1 MGGPKHVKL
10 KSRKFPVWLRMQ
22 VWAGSILY
30 RGENAFGQEGQ
41 TFRLPLNR
49 VLKAGCHRNE
59 LDAMEFVRSRTS
71 IPVPRVLE
79 LYEFGERYH
88 LVMEMAS
95 SGPGEPGVDYDQ
107 MTPEQIKSFGAELGG
122 YIQQLRQLEPP
133 EEGVIGSVK
142 LGKNHDSRLDNRAW
156 GPFHGIADFHTY
168 LRRGH
173 PLAHWEMEPDVIR
186 VHTRPE
192 QYSIKFTHADL
203 RPNNI
208 LIKDGHITAIID
220 WEFAGWYP
228 EYWEYTKMRWTP
240 SPFWDNFYK
249 AVEQE
254 PSIVKYPEELAA
266 ETAIWKL
273 MHPYAYD
280 DPPWSEENDAVQARH
295 SAA

>member
-1 MGGPKHVKL
+1 MLAKQHAIKSNQGNIGRHQVPTDDAHQQQAILNIILHTMGGPKHVKL
-10 KSRKFPVWLRMQ
+10 KFRKFPTWLRMQ
-22 VWAGSILY
+22 VWAGGILY

-41 TFRLPLNR
+41 TFRLPR
-49 VLKAGCHRNE
+49 DRMLKAVCHRNE
-59 LDAMEFVRSRTS
+59 LDAMNFVRSQTS
-71 IPVPRVLE
+71 IPIPRVVE
-79 LYEFGERYH
+79 VYEFGERYH
-88 LVMEMAS
+88 LVMEMVS

-107 MTPEQIKSFGAELGG
+107 MTPEQIKTFGAELGG
-122 YIQQLRQLEPP
+122 YIQQLQKLESP
-133 EEGVIGSVK
+133 EEGVIG
-142 LGKNHDSRLDNRAW
+142 
-156 GPFHGIADFHTY
+156 
-168 LRRGH
+168 
-173 PLAHWEMEPDVIR
+173 
-186 VHTRPE
+186 PE

-203 RPNNI
+203 RPDKI

-273 MHPYAYD
+273 MYPYAYD

-295 SAA
+295 SDA